1 MEEIQCFIIG
11 VSEDEAPMNATAAL
25 HRAQY
30 NLLPE
35 VKCTHLEKVYLY
47 VTSYCVTISGND
59 CSPAALLQTD
69 V

>member
-1 MEEIQCFIIG
+1 MEEIQFFIIG

-35 VKCTHLEKVYLY
+35 VKCTHLEKVYL
-47 VTSYCVTISGND
+47 
-59 CSPAALLQTD
+59 
-69 V
+69 